1 MVETTRP
8 KECAELQ
15 ALVRP
20 RGERIFFG
28 AWDSGAPPI
37 GFGER
42 LLRPMP
48 ASKAAMPDGDFRDW
62 PAIDAWAAEIASE
75 LGSAE
80 ATDR

>member
-37 GFGER
+37 GFGE
-42 LLRPMP
+42 
-48 ASKAAMPDGDFRDW
+48 
-62 PAIDAWAAEIASE
+62 
-75 LGSAE
+75 GSCG
-80 ATDR
+80 